1 MKKKGSALV
10 FSVLILAFFLAISLN
25 IYFLARKKA
34 QRAGVKVTG
43 EKTIN
48 NIDMASSLGYQEL
61 LMAEN
66 LVRTGFPYDD
76 IHPVHSL
83 SPSEFNTYTIGNRT
97 KIYLLE
103 DGFYTL
109 KYPGIQ
115 INNFI
120 DFFSSQWVLG
130 TLSEQKII
138 MSEEIAGGIPL
149 RRMWQSSGIQNK
161 LVPLWDPASTGR
173 SIGGYTIT
181 TTPALPSSNTS
192 EPHPVLTAVYE
203 KFIRLDQVTS
213 DSTVIIPESVFR
225 IEVTEEFTY
234 SVISGVPSVSNRNI
248 TSFIVESIK

>member
-10 FSVLILAFFLAISLN
+10 FSVLMLAFFLAISLN

-34 QRAGVKVTG
+34 QRAGIKVSG

-48 NIDMASSLGYQEL
+48 KIDMASSLGYQEL
-61 LMAEN
+61 LIAESF
-66 LVRTGFPYDD
+66 VRIGFPYDD
-76 IHPVHSL
+76 SHPVHTDI
-83 SPSEFNTYTIGNRT
+83 SEFDTYNIGDRT

-138 MSEEIAGGIPL
+138 MSEEITGGIPL

-161 LVPLWDPASTGR
+161 LVPLWDPAATGR

-192 EPHPVLTAVYE
+192 EPHPILTAVYE

-213 DSTVIIPESVFR
+213 GSTVIIPESVFR

-234 SVISGVPSVSNRNI
+234 SVILGVPSVSNRNI
-248 TSFIVESIK
+248 TSFIIESIK